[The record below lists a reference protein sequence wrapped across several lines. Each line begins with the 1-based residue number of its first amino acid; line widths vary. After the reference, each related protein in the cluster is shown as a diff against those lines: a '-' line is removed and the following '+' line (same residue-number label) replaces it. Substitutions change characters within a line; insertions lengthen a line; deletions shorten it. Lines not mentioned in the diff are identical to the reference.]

1 MQLARSLDSSIVELT
16 LEQEWA
22 EGARDAVRRAGHK
35 KGAAREALIELIA
48 ARGCALSVQEIERDL
63 ASRRV
68 ARASVYRALE
78 LLHNLHLIA
87 RVDVGDGVT
96 RYERA
101 QIDSDEHHH
110 HMVCDRCGVL
120 RAFDD
125 AELESAIEELSGRLG
140 FDTTEHQVTLHGLCP
155 DCR

>member
-1 MQLARSLDSSIVELT
+1 MR
-16 LEQEWA
+16 
-22 EGARDAVRRAGHK
+22 GAGHK
-35 KGAAREALIELIA
+35 KGAAREALIDLIA
-48 ARGCALSVQEIERDL
+48 ARGCVLSVQEIERAL
-63 ASRRV
+63 ATHGV

-78 LLHNLHLIA
+78 LLHGLHLIS

-96 RYERA
+96 RYERVHL
-101 QIDSDEHHH
+101 DGDEHHH

-125 AELESAIEELSGRLG
+125 QALESAIDKLSGRLG
-140 FDTTEHQVTLHGLCP
+140 FDTTEHEVTLHGICP